1 MRTHVLLCLVSGI
14 VGAAAALWMAD
25 PGGQRQVQA
34 QVAIPPRG
42 AAPLPQARVPI
53 AGGPALAPPADA
65 GSGAGFTRLPPTEQA
80 ARQLHEQ
87 ELTPEER
94 VNIAVY
100 ETVNLSVV
108 HINTKG
114 LRGGGFLMME
124 VPAEGSGSG
133 SILDQRGHV
142 LTNYHVIEG
151 AREMQ
156 VTLFNGESFEG
167 KLVGQDPTNDLAVLK
182 IDAPP
187 EMLHPITLGD
197 SSQLR
202 VGQRVYAI
210 GNPFGLERT
219 LTTGVISSLNR
230 TIPGRN
236 ERTLKSI
243 IQLDAAINPG
253 SSGGPLLDTRS
264 RLIGMNTAIVSPAGQ
279 SSGVGFAIPSNT
291 ISRIVPHLIE
301 KGRMVRP
308 DAGIEAVYKT
318 PTGLRI
324 ARLVAGG
331 PAERAGLRGPQVE
344 RIRRGP
350 FVYERINRLAADL
363 IVAVDGQ
370 PALTADDFLTRLE
383 QHRPG
388 EQAVITVLRGEQ
400 KVDVTVELVEES

>member
-1 MRTHVLLCLVSGI
+1 MPMANFPSGTPFSLVTVFPS
-14 VGAAAALWMAD
+14 
-25 PGGQRQVQA
+25 
-34 QVAIPPRG
+34 
-42 AAPLPQARVPI
+42 APMVVSLNLKTSNFHARFT
-53 AGGPALAPPADA
+53 APHA
-65 GSGAGFTRLPPTEQA
+65 
-80 ARQLHEQ
+80 
-87 ELTPEER
+87 
-94 VNIAVY
+94 
-100 ETVNLSVV
+100 
-108 HINTKG
+108 
-114 LRGGGFLMME
+114 
-124 VPAEGSGSG
+124 
-133 SILDQRGHV
+133 
-142 LTNYHVIEG
+142 
-151 AREMQ
+151 
-156 VTLFNGESFEG
+156 
-167 KLVGQDPTNDLAVLK
+167 

-187 EMLHPITLGD
+187 EMLHPIVLGD

-264 RLIGMNTAIVSPAGQ
+264 RLIGMNTAIVSPSGQ

-291 ISRIVPHLIE
+291 ISRIIPHLIE

-318 PTGLRI
+318 PAGLRI

-344 RIRRGP
+344 RLRRGP
-350 FVYERINRLAADL
+350 FVYEKIDRLAADL
-363 IVAVDGQ
+363 IVAVDGE
-370 PALTADDFLTRLE
+370 PAITADDFLTRIE

-388 EQAVITVLRGEQ
+388 EEAVITVLRGEQ
-400 KVDVTVELVEES
+400 KVDVRVLLVEEH

>member
-1 MRTHVLLCLVSGI
+1 MRTHLLLCLVSGI

-42 AAPLPQARVPI
+42 AAPPPQARVPT

-65 GSGAGFTRLPPTEQA
+65 ASGAGFTRLPPTEQA

-124 VPAEGSGSG
+124 VPSEGSGSG

-230 TIPGRN
+230 TSPGRN

-318 PTGLRI
+318 PAGLRI

-331 PAERAGLRGPQVE
+331 P
-344 RIRRGP
+344 
-350 FVYERINRLAADL
+350 
-363 IVAVDGQ
+363 
-370 PALTADDFLTRLE
+370 
-383 QHRPG
+383 
-388 EQAVITVLRGEQ
+388 
-400 KVDVTVELVEES
+400 